1 MYLTLITPIIAAVLA
16 QLIKQFTVKKH
27 RFKFKN
33 FFAYSGMPSG
43 HSALV
48 ISLATIIALQEG
60 VDSPI
65 FAMSIVLTLLIITD
79 AIGLRSYL
87 GNHGKI
93 LNVLVKDLDE
103 DEFLDKKY
111 PKLLEKIGHTP
122 LQVLAGSVLGF
133 FVSLLAWM
141 IFTV

>member
-1 MYLTLITPIIAAVLA
+1 MYLTLISPIIAAGLA
-16 QLIKQFTVKKH
+16 QLIKQFTVKNSK
-27 RFKFKN
+27 FKFKH

-43 HSALV
+43 HSSAV
-48 ISLATIIALQEG
+48 VSLATIIGLQEG
-60 VDSPI
+60 VSSPI
-65 FAMSIVLTLLIITD
+65 FSLSVVLTILIITD

-103 DEFLDKKY
+103 DEFLDNKY

-122 LQVLAGSVLGF
+122 LQVLAGSLLGF
-133 FVSLLAWM
+133 AVSFSAWL
-141 IFTV
+141 IFSI

>member
-1 MYLTLITPIIAAVLA
+1 MYLTLITPIVAAALA

-27 RFKFKN
+27 SFKFKN

-43 HSALV
+43 HSSVV
-48 ISLATIIALQEG
+48 ISLATMIALQEG
-60 VDSPI
+60 IDSPM
-65 FAMSIVLTLLIITD
+65 FAVSIVLAILIITD
-79 AIGLRSYL
+79 AVGFRSYL

-133 FVSLLAWM
+133 AVSYLSWLLFA
-141 IFTV
+141 V

>member
-1 MYLTLITPIIAAVLA
+1 MYLILITPIVAAALA
-16 QLIKQFTVKKH
+16 QLIKQFTVKKNRF
-27 RFKFKN
+27 RFKH

-43 HSALV
+43 HSSIV

-60 VDSPI
+60 IDSPI

-79 AIGLRSYL
+79 AVGLRSYL

-103 DEFLDKKY
+103 DEFLDRKY

-122 LQVLAGSVLGF
+122 VQVLVGSILGF
-133 FVSLLAWM
+133 SVSLLAWM
-141 IFTV
+141 IFAI

>member
-1 MYLTLITPIIAAVLA
+1 MYLILIAPIIAAGLA
-16 QLIKQFTVKKH
+16 QLIKQFTVKKN
-27 RFKFKN
+27 RFKFKH

-43 HSALV
+43 HSSLV

-65 FAMSIVLTLLIITD
+65 FAMSVVLTLLIITD

-133 FVSLLAWM
+133 IVSLLAWM
-141 IFTV
+141 IFAV

>member
-1 MYLTLITPIIAAVLA
+1 MYLTLITPIVAAALA
-16 QLIKQFTVKKH
+16 QLIKQFTIKKH

-43 HSALV
+43 HSSV
-48 ISLATIIALQEG
+48 VVSLATIIALQEG

-65 FAMSIVLTLLIITD
+65 FAMSVVLTLLIITD

-87 GNHGKI
+87 GSHGKI
-93 LNVLVKDLDE
+93 LNILVKDLDE

-122 LQVLAGSVLGF
+122 LEVLAGSILGF
-133 FVSLLAWM
+133 AVSLLVWTM
-141 IFTV
+141 FTV

>member
-1 MYLTLITPIIAAVLA
+1 MYLILITPIIAAGLA

-43 HSALV
+43 HSSV
-48 ISLATIIALQEG
+48 VVSLATIIALQEG
-60 VDSPI
+60 LDSPV
-65 FAMSIVLTLLIITD
+65 FAMSTVLAILIITD

-111 PKLLEKIGHTP
+111 PILVEKIGHTP

-133 FVSLLAWM
+133 AVSLVAWF
-141 IFTV
+141 IFSV

>member
-1 MYLTLITPIIAAVLA
+1 MYLSLITPIIAAVLA

-43 HSALV
+43 HSSV
-48 ISLATIIALQEG
+48 VVSLATIIALQEG
-60 VDSPI
+60 LNSPI
-65 FAMSIVLTLLIITD
+65 FAMSIVLAILIITD

-122 LQVLAGSVLGF
+122 LQVLAGSILGF
-133 FVSLLAWM
+133 IVSYLSWLLFA
-141 IFTV
+141 V

>member
-1 MYLTLITPIIAAVLA
+1 MYLTLITPIVAAALA
-16 QLIKQFTVKKH
+16 QLIKQFTIKKH

-43 HSALV
+43 HSSV
-48 ISLATIIALQEG
+48 VVSLATIIALQEG

-65 FAMSIVLTLLIITD
+65 FAMSVVLTLLIITD

-87 GNHGKI
+87 GSHGKI
-93 LNVLVKDLDE
+93 LNILVKDLDE

-122 LQVLAGSVLGF
+122 LQVLAGSILGF
-133 FVSLLAWM
+133 AVSLLAWTV
-141 IFTV
+141 FTI

>member
-1 MYLTLITPIIAAVLA
+1 MYLTLITPIVAAALA
-16 QLIKQFTVKKH
+16 QLIKQFTIKKH

-43 HSALV
+43 HSSV
-48 ISLATIIALQEG
+48 VVSLATIIALQEG

-65 FAMSIVLTLLIITD
+65 FSMSVVLTLLIITD

-87 GNHGKI
+87 GSHGKI
-93 LNVLVKDLDE
+93 LNILVKDLDE

-122 LQVLAGSVLGF
+122 LQVLAGSILGF
-133 FVSLLAWM
+133 AVSLLAWTM
-141 IFTV
+141 FTV

>member
-1 MYLTLITPIIAAVLA
+1 MYLVLITPIVAAGLA
-16 QLIKQFTVKKH
+16 QLIKQFTVKEH

-43 HSALV
+43 HSSVV

-60 VDSPI
+60 LDSPI
-65 FAMSIVLTLLIITD
+65 FAMSVVLTLLIITD
-79 AIGLRSYL
+79 AVGLRSYL
-87 GNHGKI
+87 GNHGMI

-122 LQVLAGSVLGF
+122 LQVLAGSILGF
-133 FVSLLAWM
+133 TVSVVAWL
-141 IFTV
+141 IFSA

>member
-1 MYLTLITPIIAAVLA
+1 M
-16 QLIKQFTVKKH
+16 
-27 RFKFKN
+27 
-33 FFAYSGMPSG
+33 
-43 HSALV
+43 
-48 ISLATIIALQEG
+48 IALQEG
-60 VDSPI
+60 ADSPI
-65 FAMSIVLTLLIITD
+65 FAMSIVLALLIITD

-103 DEFLDKKY
+103 DEFLDRKY

-133 FVSLLAWM
+133 AVSILAWM